1 MNRCNCEPVV
11 DLNLELR
18 VLGGWQVPFY
28 GGQAEFKLIDAVA
41 EDLQLGLV
49 GKAAFGGAAQAG

>member
-1 MNRCNCEPVV
+1 M
-11 DLNLELR
+11 
-18 VLGGWQVPFY
+18 PFY